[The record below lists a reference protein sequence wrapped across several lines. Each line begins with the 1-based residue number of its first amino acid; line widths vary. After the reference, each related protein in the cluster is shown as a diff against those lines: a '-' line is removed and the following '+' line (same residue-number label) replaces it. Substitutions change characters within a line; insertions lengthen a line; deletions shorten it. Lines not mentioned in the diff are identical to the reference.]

1 MAEKVIKNSVNDFQL
16 VFSDNYV
23 AYQQLTKKGL
33 FSKEYVVS
41 REAKISY
48 RNIDFVEFNKLRT
61 GTGFTTQLEVIIQ
74 LINPQPEFRGQTVS
88 MVFVGCYMDY
98 ELNPIIKLVEEK
110 TK

>member
-1 MAEKVIKNSVNDFQL
+1 MAEKIIKNNANDFRL
-16 VFSDNYV
+16 VFTDNYV
-23 AYQQLTKKGL
+23 AYQQMAKKGF

-61 GTGFTTQLEVIIQ
+61 GNGFTTELEVNIQ
-74 LINPQPEFRGQTVS
+74 LITPQPEFRGQTVS
-88 MVFVGCYMDY
+88 MVFCGVFMDY
-98 ELNPIIKLVEEK
+98 ELNPIVSFVEGK